1 MLGCTGRYSMSTSTT
16 RCLWPVALVGNAGLL
31 LALVFA
37 LHSQNLQNSQNSAR
51 VDQLATQLSA
61 TRTEL
66 AVVTAS
72 EARTRA
78 ELTTAR
84 NEFSSAHRELGG
96 VTTRV
101 STLESHTTM
110 ENVQHQHHMEQIQH
124 QHRQLQSSDQKSTCV
139 NSDKVAMAA
148 LDSSYALSQVFSGF
162 VNGTS
167 SAGMLPKILS
177 AQQKLEADLKLK
189 ATAQYVHELFKNS
202 GGGAATVA

>member
-1 MLGCTGRYSMSTSTT
+1 MSTSAT

-78 ELTTAR
+78 EL
-84 NEFSSAHRELGG
+84 SSAHRELGG
-96 VTTRV
+96 VAARV
-101 STLESHTTM
+101 GTLESNPVTAH
-110 ENVQHQHHMEQIQH
+110 VQH

-148 LDSSYALSQVFSGF
+148 LDSAYALSHG
-162 VNGTS
+162 
-167 SAGMLPKILS
+167 
-177 AQQKLEADLKLK
+177 
-189 ATAQYVHELFKNS
+189 
-202 GGGAATVA
+202 

>member
-1 MLGCTGRYSMSTSTT
+1 MPASPA
-16 RCLWPVALVGNAGLL
+16 RCLWPAALVGNVSLIF
-31 LALVFA
+31 ALVFA
-37 LHSQNLQNSQNSAR
+37 LHSQKSHNSALF
-51 VDQLATQLSA
+51 DQLTTQLSA

-84 NEFSSAHRELGG
+84 NEFSSTHRELGG
-96 VTTRV
+96 VTARV
-101 STLESHTTM
+101 GTLESRTTM
-110 ENVQHQHHMEQIQH
+110 ENEPHQHHIEQIKR

-148 LDSSYALSQVFSGF
+148 LDSSYALSQAFSGF
-162 VNGTS
+162 ENGTS

-177 AQQKLEADLKLK
+177 AQQKLETDLKLK

-202 GGGAATVA
+202 DGGAATVA